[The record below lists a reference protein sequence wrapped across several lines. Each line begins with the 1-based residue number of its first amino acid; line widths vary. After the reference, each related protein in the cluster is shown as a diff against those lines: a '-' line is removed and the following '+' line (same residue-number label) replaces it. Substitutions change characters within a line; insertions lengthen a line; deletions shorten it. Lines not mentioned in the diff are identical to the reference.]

1 MKKNI
6 VQLAA
11 DYADLLFKEQMSA
24 KLLYH
29 NEAHTQSV
37 KEVSLL
43 LAKHYKATPLE
54 LEILELAALFH
65 DLGYI
70 KVYTGHEAVSQ
81 DMAGAFLKKYHYP
94 ASLIKQVQA
103 LIGATHI
110 QQQPTNLLEKIIKDA
125 DLNNVGQGKYIRTIT
140 NLRTELNTF
149 LDQQF
154 KDIDWYKANI
164 KFLDSHS
171 FFTKK
176 AQELFSKK
184 KKSNRKKVKKLI
196 KSLKDGL

>member
-1 MKKNI
+1 MEKNI

-11 DYADLLFKEQMSA
+11 DYTDLLFKEQMSA

-29 NEAHTQSV
+29 NKAHTQSV
-37 KEVSLL
+37 REVALL
-43 LAKHYKATPLE
+43 LAKHYQVTPLE

-70 KVYTGHEAVSQ
+70 TVYTGHEAVSQ
-81 DMAGAFLKKYHYP
+81 DMASVFLKKYNYP
-94 ASLIKQVQA
+94 ASLIQQVQA

-110 QQQPTNLLEKIIKDA
+110 QQQPTNLLEEIIKDA
-125 DLNNVGQGKYIRTIT
+125 DLNNVGQGKYLRTIH
-140 NLRTELNTF
+140 NLRTELDTF

-154 KDIDWYKANI
+154 KDIAWYQANI

-171 FFTKK
+171 FFTEK
-176 AQELFSKK
+176 AEELFRKK

-196 KSLKDGL
+196 KSLKSGL

>member
-1 MKKNI
+1 MEKNI

-11 DYADLLFKEQMSA
+11 DYTDLLFKEQMSA

-29 NEAHTQSV
+29 NKAHTQSV
-37 KEVSLL
+37 REVALL
-43 LAKHYKATPLE
+43 LAKHYQVTPLE
-54 LEILELAALFH
+54 LEVLELAALFH

-70 KVYTGHEAVSQ
+70 TVYTGHEAVSQ
-81 DMAGAFLKKYHYP
+81 DMASVFLKKYNYP
-94 ASLIKQVQA
+94 ASLIQQVQA

-110 QQQPTNLLEKIIKDA
+110 QQQPTNLLEEIIKDA
-125 DLNNVGQGKYIRTIT
+125 DLNNVGQGKYLRTIH
-140 NLRTELNTF
+140 NLRTELDTF

-154 KDIDWYKANI
+154 KDIAWYQANI

-171 FFTKK
+171 FFTEK
-176 AQELFSKK
+176 AEELFRKK

-196 KSLKDGL
+196 KSLKSGL

>member
-1 MKKNI
+1 MQKNI

-11 DYADLLFKEQMSA
+11 DYTYLLFKEQMSN

-29 NEAHTQSV
+29 NEAT
-37 KEVSLL
+37 
-43 LAKHYKATPLE
+43 
-54 LEILELAALFH
+54 LFH

-81 DMAGAFLKKYHYP
+81 NIAATFLKKHHYP
-94 ASLIKQVQA
+94 ASLITQVQA

-110 QQQPTNLLEKIIKDA
+110 LQQPTNLLEEIIKDA
-125 DLNNVGQGKYIRTIT
+125 DLNNVGQGKYLRTIS
-140 NLRTELNTF
+140 NLRTELDTF

-154 KDIDWYKANI
+154 KDIAWYKANV
-164 KFLDSHS
+164 KFLDGHS

-176 AQELFSKK
+176 AKKLFSKK

-196 KSLKDGL
+196 KSLKGGL